1 MLIVDGSSI
10 FSNRVGGSGHNR
22 SEQPQQK
29 DGGLVE
35 EKRHFELTKAK
46 GHGKDVKLSSIK
58 FNPQMTR
65 RFDLVV

>member
-1 MLIVDGSSI
+1 MLIVDGSI

-29 DGGLVE
+29 DGGVVE
-35 EKRHFELTKAK
+35 ERRHFELTKAK
-46 GHGKDVKLSSIK
+46 GHGKDVKLSSRK